1 MAEFFNKLQDIVN
14 LEESIEGIRDILL
27 AVYRNGSISIKNIS
41 RVTKIPI
48 PAVSKVVNIL
58 IEREVLTRPT
68 DGKGVQF
75 WERSMNFVEDFFKF
89 YGYGVQKCPEC
100 KGRPNYISPRFEN
113 LFDELN
119 LIFDKRPQVDTTCDQ
134 SKNTVETGIQ
144 RVLYFYNEGGLEGK
158 NVIFLGDDDFT
169 SAVLSI
175 FYKSFFPDEPKLL
188 PKSITVLDIDKRI
201 LSSITK
207 IYEQNKL
214 SVNCVQYDL
223 KNPIP
228 NELLSKFDTIITD
241 PPYSINGV
249 KLFLSRAI
257 SMMPT
262 IDKYNTGKD
271 IFLSFAHR
279 SPQRTLK
286 LQSLLTEMGLSIMEI
301 IPRFNIYEGSE
312 VLGNQTQ
319 MFHLKTTLETKAL
332 IPPDG
337 VYKETMY
344 TGESHPY
351 IRIYKCKNCNQQ
363 IEIGPDREFTTIE
376 ILKGQKCPNPKC
388 ESKNFDLVSR
398 NLDILE

>member
-1 MAEFFNKLQDIVN
+1 MAEFFIKLQDIVN

-58 IEREVLTRPT
+58 IEREVLTRPI

-75 WERSMNFVEDFFKF
+75 WERSMNFVEEHFKF
-89 YGYGVQKCPEC
+89 YGYGVQQCPEC
-100 KGRPNYISPRFEN
+100 RGRPNFLSPRFEN

-119 LIFDKRPQVDTTCDQ
+119 PIFENRPQVDTTCDQ

-158 NVIFLGDDDFT
+158 NVLFIGDDDFT

-175 FYKSFFPDEPKLL
+175 FYKSFFPKEPKLL
-188 PKSITVLDIDKRI
+188 PRSVSIVDIDERI
-201 LSSITK
+201 LNSISN
-207 IYEQNKL
+207 IYDKNKL
-214 SVNCVQYDL
+214 SVNCTRYDL
-223 KNPIP
+223 KDPIP
-228 NELLSKFDTIITD
+228 DDLLGKFDTIITD

-257 SMMPT
+257 SMMPI

-319 MFHLKTTLETKAL
+319 MFHLKTTLETKPL
-332 IPPDG
+332 ILPD
-337 VYKETMY
+337 VEYKEAIY

-351 IRIYKCKNCNQQ
+351 VRTYKCKNCNHT
-363 IEIGPDREFTTIE
+363 IEVGPDREFTTIE
-376 ILKGQKCPNPKC
+376 ILKGNKCPKC

-398 NLDILE
+398 NLDILD